1 MPGRGWDEGISCL
14 HEAFERLAAERPEA
28 PALVVGEERLTYGE
42 LDGRANRLARFLR
55 EEGAGPE
62 TRVAVCAERTAGLVV
77 ALLAVLKAGSAYVPV
92 DPAYP
97 RERQAFLLADSEAPL
112 LVTEERLLGRLPQ
125 TRARIVCL
133 DQVEERSASPL
144 PPLAGAGNLA
154 YLIYTSG
161 STGQPKGVAIEHRS
175 AVAFLRWVA
184 GVFPPEALKGVLAA
198 TSVCFDLSVFE
209 VFAPLSLGGTVILAE
224 NALELPRLPAAGEVT
239 LVNTVPSAIAELA
252 RSGGIP
258 ASVRTINLAGEPLR
272 AALVE
277 RLYRIP
283 TVQAVYNLY
292 GPSEA
297 TTYST
302 WVRLER
308 GDGRAPS
315 IGRPIEGTRVH
326 LLDSDLR
333 PVPEGEL
340 YLGGAGLARGYLG
353 RPDLTAQRFVPDPFA
368 GTPGERLYATGDL
381 ARFRG
386 DGEDGELDFL
396 GRIDHQVKIRGFRIE
411 LGEIESAL
419 ERHPGVADTVVVA
432 REREGSAEA
441 VEKVLVAYVAGER
454 LDVSELRA
462 WLGRSLADYMVPAFF
477 VVLPE
482 LPRTPNGKVDRAA
495 LPAPEAAAGA
505 ALPRTALEATLAG
518 IWAEVLELPG
528 VGAEDDF
535 FALGGN
541 SLSAARVLARIRET
555 LGVGL
560 PQRALFEAPTV
571 ARLAALLADRAP
583 DTAGP
588 AIPVAGHLVTSPA
601 QEAMWFADRLNG
613 GLPVFNIPLLL
624 TLSGPLDVVALR
636 RALGE
641 IVRRHQ
647 ALRVAFREV
656 DGLPVPVLLAAAVDL
671 PAVDLTALPDAARSA
686 EAERL
691 VSGLARRRI
700 ELSEGPRLAA
710 VLLRLGRDDH
720 RLSLTLHHAAGDD
733 WSTWVL
739 VREMAALYGGPPSPL
754 PEPRLQYSDFAAW
767 QRLWLEG
774 EEAREQLSFWTEH
787 LAGAPELLDLPADR
801 PRPPVQDFLGGQ
813 ISSRLLPDEV
823 RALAAFA
830 RSRSATL
837 FMALLAAFDALIH
850 RLTGRDDVV
859 VASPFANRHRP
870 ETQELIGLF
879 TNNLVLRSDLSGRP
893 GFAALLDRVRETVL
907 AGADR
912 QDFPFDRLIR
922 ELQPER
928 SASHSPLAQVA
939 LVLQNTPRL
948 PGELRPGL
956 GLAVREL
963 GTGTAK
969 FDLVLYLRDQE
980 GGLEAVWE
988 YAAALFDAATVE
1000 RIAGHFRTLLA
1011 AAVAEPQRPV
1021 AELPLLAEPERHQIL
1036 VSWNDTAR
1044 EEPGELVHEALSAA
1058 ARRRPEAVAVAGR
1071 GKRLTYGAL
1080 ESLSNRLAHHLR
1092 ELGVGPE
1099 ARVAVCM
1106 ERSPERIVGVAA
1118 ILKAGGAYVSLD
1130 PAFPRERLAFL
1141 LADAGSPVLLTESGL
1156 LARLPESRA
1165 TVLCLD
1171 RDWEAVRGREDR
1183 PPESGVR
1190 PENLAYV
1197 VYTSGSTGAPKG
1209 VEIPH
1214 SGLAGLVQ
1222 WHRDLYQVTA
1232 EDRATQVANTAFDA
1246 SVWEIWPYLAAG
1258 ASIHIPAEEVRISP
1272 AALVRW
1278 WGEEGITLSFL
1289 PTPLAEAVLP
1299 EEIPPG
1305 LPLRALIVG
1314 GDRLHRGP
1322 DPGAGFRLMNHYGPS
1337 ESSVVTT
1344 VAPVFPGGDG
1354 RRPPI
1359 GRPID
1364 GTRVYVLDGEGQP
1377 VPVGVPGELYVGGA
1391 GLARGYLARPD
1402 LTAERFVPDPW
1413 AGRPGDRVY
1422 RTGDRVRW
1430 LPDGNLD
1437 FLGRFDHQVKVRGLR
1452 IELGEIEAV
1461 LARHPAVREAAV
1473 LLREDGRLAA
1483 CVAVE
1488 EPRPGEESLRAF
1500 LAERLPDYMVPSA
1513 FVLLE
1518 ALPLSPNGKVDRR
1531 ALSRIAPEE
1540 AAEQAPV
1547 APRSPLE
1554 EALAG
1559 FFREVLGGERVG
1571 VHDDFFALGGH
1582 SLAATQVLSRI
1593 RGVFGV
1599 DLPARR
1605 LFEAPTVSLLARA
1618 VEEALGAGAGPA
1630 APPLE
1635 RVPRTGPLPLSSAQK
1650 RLWFLDRLT
1659 PGSPVYNVSWAVR
1672 LRGPLDAAALERSLA
1687 EIVRRHEGLRT
1698 TFPEEG
1704 REPVQV
1710 IHPPGGS
1717 PLCRVDLSGLPDAA
1731 GEALRLVARE
1741 AARPFD
1747 LARGPLLRID
1757 LLRVGEREHVLHFAV
1772 HHAVFDGWSLGVLL
1786 REMAALYRAFTAG
1799 LPSPLPEL
1807 PFQYADFAV
1816 WQNRWLAG
1824 EGLAG
1829 QLAWWK
1835 EQLAGETGVLELP
1848 LDRPRPAVQSFR
1860 GGRVELDLPRE
1871 ASRDLSTFA
1880 RRHGST
1886 PFMVFLAVFDA
1897 LLQRWSGR
1905 DDLSVGAPV
1914 ANRNRVE
1921 TEGLIGFFV
1930 NTIVLKTDLSGDP
1943 AFRDL
1948 LGHVREVTLQA
1959 YAHQDLPFERL
1970 VEVLRPERL
1979 LGASP
1984 LFQVMLAVQN
1994 APAGLPEL
2002 PGLSLELLPAP
2013 AGTSKFDLTLTL
2025 EEGEEG
2031 LTGSLEYAA
2040 DLFDAPTIARMAGH
2054 FKILLAGALRE
2065 PGRRLSDL
2073 PLLTDAEA
2081 RELLAGSVRPVPRKG
2096 GETLH
2101 SLFAAQAARTPS
2113 RIAVIA
2119 EEGSL
2124 TYAELDRRSN
2134 RLARHLAARG
2144 VGCDARVGLRLE
2156 RSLDLVVGMLGVVKA
2171 GGAYVPLD
2179 PGYPAERL
2187 AGMVADAGVAL
2198 VLTDGYGE
2206 ALAGESP
2213 EPFAVPV
2220 PDVALAYLIF
2230 TSGSTGRPKGAMVP
2244 HRAIVNHML
2253 WMQAELPLE
2262 AADRVF
2268 QKTPFSFDASV
2279 WEFWAPLLAGAALVL
2294 ARPGGHRDPEYL
2306 VRTIRERGITILQ
2319 VVPSLLRALLADGR
2333 LGECRSLRR
2342 VFCGG
2347 EALTADVQM
2356 AFRAALD
2363 ADLINLYGPTEAAI
2377 EVTSWRCPEGWG
2389 DRPALLGGPIENAR
2403 LHVLGPRQ
2411 EPCPLGVAGELCIGG
2426 LPVGRGYHARPEET
2440 AARFIP
2446 DPFAAEPGARLY
2458 RTGDLVR
2465 RLPGGALELLGR
2477 TDHQV
2482 KVRGFRIELGEV
2494 EAALSLAET
2503 VGETAVLALPGPGG
2517 DRRLV
2522 AYVAGRPGAERPAP
2536 AELRAFL
2543 KGRLPEPMVPTA
2555 WVILESLP
2563 HTPNG
2568 KVDRRALARI
2578 EPEAGSAAGPSEDGA
2593 PRTPVEERLAAFWA
2607 EILGVPSVGRHDH
2620 FFDLGGHSLLA
2631 TRVISWIRSEWGVEL
2646 PLRSLFEEPTVE
2658 RLAQAVEAGLG
2669 TGGTAPAPAACSVPA
2684 GALRPLSRAQRR
2696 LWFLDQ
2702 LAPGSSAYNL
2712 PLSVRLRGTLEP
2724 AVLASVLSEIARR
2737 HEVLRARFV
2746 SRDGEPFQVTGP
2758 AEPVPLPLV
2767 DLSGLPEGSREAG
2780 RLAAA
2785 ELAHP
2790 FDLARG
2796 PLFKALLLRAAAGE
2810 HVLVA
2815 MMHHIVSDGWSVEI
2829 LLREL
2834 TALYAAV
2841 SAGEPSPFP
2850 ELPLQYADFAE
2861 WQQRWLNEGE
2871 LTRQLA
2877 AWRERLAGAPEVLD
2891 LPTDRP
2897 RPPARRGFGSLLPL
2911 ELPGALDRALRDVSR
2926 RLGATP
2932 FMLLLSAFDA
2942 LLHRY
2947 TGEEQILV
2955 GTPIANRNRAE
2966 IEGLIGF
2973 FVNTLV
2979 LRADLSGDPSFEEL
2993 AGRVREV
3000 TLEAYAHQDVPF
3012 EKLVEELRPARSL
3025 AHTPLFQVMLVYQS
3039 APAPLPPP
3047 PGLAIEPLWVDSH
3060 TAKFDLTLSLVE
3072 EEGSLAGALEYSTD
3086 LFDRTTL
3093 LRLAAHWETLLAG
3106 ALAAP
3111 GARLSELP
3119 LLTEAE
3125 IQQSTVEWN
3134 GGPAGEAGEP
3144 VHERFARRA
3153 AATPGAP
3160 AVRFEDEVLTYGELD
3175 ARSRA
3180 LARRLAAL
3188 GAGPGSVVAL
3198 LLERSPAMIVA
3209 LLGALRAGG
3218 AYLPL
3223 DPDFPPDR
3231 LAFLLGDSGAGVL
3244 VTEEGRP
3251 HDGSVPV
3258 LALTSSGALADE
3270 GPEQSPAP
3278 ALPEDLAYVIYTSGS
3293 TGRPKGVMVEH
3304 RQLAQYVSGVL
3315 TRMALPEGASFA
3327 TVSTIAADLGNTM
3340 VFAALATGGC
3350 LHVVPRERLSD
3361 PFSRHPVDVLKI
3373 VPSHLEA
3380 LLTASEPE
3388 RSLPR
3393 RLLVLG
3399 GEASRWELIDR
3410 LRSLAPG
3417 CRILNHYGPTE
3428 TTVGVLTCE
3437 TAAVRREDRRG
3448 PAVPLGRPLPGVR
3461 ILVLDR
3467 HGAPVPVGVTGEIH
3481 VGGAT
3486 VSRGY
3491 LGRPDRTARLFLPD
3505 PRAAAW
3511 GEPGAR
3517 VYATGDLGRLRPD
3530 GGVEFLGR
3538 ADHQVKVRG
3547 FRVEPGEIETV
3558 LAAHPAVLRC
3568 AVLAR
3573 EEKGGGRRLVAYWVP
3588 REGAQVDAPELRRAL
3603 LARLPEFMVPAAFVA
3618 LDSIPL
3624 TANGKVDRHALP
3636 DPEEA
3641 LEAGWTAPRGPVEE
3655 MLASVWADLLGV
3667 ARVGAFD
3674 DFFELGGHSLLGIRM
3689 VSRIRTL
3696 FGVDLPLSRLF
3707 ESPTLAGLARIL
3719 AAEAGTAAAAPLA
3732 RVSREEPLPL
3742 SFQERR
3748 LWFLDRLTPGS
3759 PLYNITHPLR
3769 IEGPLDPRLL
3779 AGALSEVVRR
3789 HEVLRSVFPASEEGE
3804 PFRRVT
3810 PATAIELPRIDLS
3823 GLPAEA
3829 KAVEAAWR
3837 AAEELSRPFDLAR
3850 GPVVRA
3856 SLLRLGE
3863 AEHVLLFSA
3872 HHIVFD
3878 GWSWNVLLRELAAL
3892 YDASPLPELPLQ
3904 YGDFAVWQG
3913 RELAGGALAGQ
3924 LAYWRDRLAGA
3935 PTVLD
3940 VPADHP
3946 RPAVQSFRGGA
3957 RHSRLPVPAA
3967 DLRELSRRE
3976 GATLF
3981 MAALA
3986 AFEALLGRYTG
3997 RDDLLIGTPVA
4008 NRGRSEIEGLIGFF
4022 VNVLPLRAD
4031 LSGNPSFSG
4040 LLGRAREAALAAYS
4054 HQDLPFEALVEE
4066 LRPERD
4072 LSRSPLF
4079 QVVLLVDRVAGD
4091 VPHPAG
4097 LRLTPLDVEQHTSK
4111 FDLTLSVL
4119 EDGDALSA
4127 AAEYASDL
4135 FAAATV
4141 DRFLA
4146 HFGTLLAGAAR
4157 SPETLLS
4164 ELPLLTAEER
4174 HQLLTAWNDTAAGLP
4189 DLAVHEAFAREAE
4202 RAPGAVALVDGGEEL
4217 TYGDLDLRANRL
4229 ARFLERLGVGP
4240 ERVVAIAAG
4249 RSFDRIVALLA
4260 VLKAGGAYL
4269 PLDPEVPAERLASM
4283 LEDSGAGVLVAEDH
4297 LLPGLSGFP
4306 GRVVALAGDRER
4318 IGRESGEAPPSRV
4331 GPESL
4336 AYVIYTS
4343 GSTGRPKGVLL
4354 VHRGLLNLVAA
4365 QIPLFGLGYGR
4376 RALQVASFGFDA
4388 SVSEIFTALLS
4399 GATLVLAD
4407 RDDLM
4412 PGPGLA
4418 RFVRERRITTATFTP
4433 SALAAHEAAEPGDRL
4448 PAIETLVVAGEAC
4461 PPDLAARWSAGRRL
4475 VNAYGPTEGTVCASA
4490 EAVSGGGTPGIGR
4503 PIANVRLRVLDP
4515 HLGIAPVGIPGE
4527 IAIGGAGVAR
4537 GYLGRPELTA
4547 EQFVPDPAG
4556 MEPGERLYRTGDL
4569 GRFRADGRLEFLG
4582 RIDHQVKI
4590 RGFRIEPG
4598 EFDAALVRHPRIRE
4612 AVVVAREDAPG
4623 GRRLVAYLVPAGEEG
4638 VPPAAELRDF

>member
-1 MPGRGWDEGISCL
+1 MPGRGWNEGISCL
-14 HEAFERLAAERPEA
+14 HEAFEKLAAERPEA
-28 PALVVGEERLTYGE
+28 LALVAGEERLTYGE
-42 LDGRANRLARFLR
+42 LDLRANRLARLLR

-62 TRVAVCAERTAGLVV
+62 VRVAVCAERTAGLIV
-77 ALLAVLKAGSAYVPV
+77 ALFAILKAGSAYVPV

-97 RERQAFLLADSEAPL
+97 RERQAFILEDSEAPL
-112 LVTEERLLGRLPQ
+112 LVTQERLLGRLPE
-125 TRARIVCL
+125 TRARIVLL
-133 DQVEERSASPL
+133 DRVEERSAAPL

-161 STGQPKGVAIEHRS
+161 STGRPKGVAIEHRS
-175 AVAFLRWVA
+175 AVAFLSWVA
-184 GVFPPEALKGVLAA
+184 SVFSEEELRGVLAA

-209 VFAPLSLGGTVILAE
+209 IFAPLSLGGTVILAE

-292 GPSEA
+292 GPSED

-308 GDGRAPS
+308 GDGRPPS

-326 LLDSDLR
+326 LLGSDLQ

-368 GTPGERLYATGDL
+368 ETPGERLYATGDL
-381 ARFRG
+381 ARFR
-386 DGEDGELDFL
+386 EDGELDFL

-441 VEKVLVAYVAGER
+441 VEKVLVAYVAGEQ

-462 WLGRSLADYMVPAFF
+462 WLGRLLAEYMVPAFF

-495 LPAPEAAAGA
+495 LPAPEAAAGTV
-505 ALPRTALEATLAG
+505 LPRTALEATLAG
-518 IWAEVLELPG
+518 IWAEVLDLPEVG
-528 VGAEDDF
+528 VEDDF
-535 FALGGN
+535 FGLGGH
-541 SLSAARVLARIRET
+541 SLLAARVLARVRET
-555 LGVGL
+555 LGFGL

-571 ARLAALLADRAP
+571 ARLSALLADRAP
-583 DTAGP
+583 ETAA
-588 AIPVAGHLVTSPA
+588 AIPAVGHLATSPA
-601 QEAMWFADRLNG
+601 QEAMWFSDRMNG
-613 GLPVFNIPLLL
+613 GLPVYNIPLIL
-624 TLSGPLDVVALR
+624 TLSGPLDATALR
-636 RALGE
+636 RALAE

-647 ALRVAFREV
+647 ALRVAFADE
-656 DGLPVPVLLAAAVDL
+656 DGLPVPVLREAAVDL
-671 PAVDLTALPDAARSA
+671 PEVDLTALPDAVRSA
-686 EAERL
+686 EVEPL
-691 VSGLARRRI
+691 VRTLARRRI
-700 ELSEGPRLAA
+700 ELSQGPLLAA

-739 VREMAALYGGPPSPL
+739 VREMAALYGGKLSPL
-754 PEPRLQYSDFAAW
+754 PEPPLQYSDFAAW
-767 QRLWLEG
+767 QRLWLDG
-774 EEAREQLSFWTEH
+774 EEAREQLAFWTER

-813 ISSRLLPDEV
+813 ISSRLLPEEV

-830 RSRSATL
+830 RSRRATP
-837 FMALLAAFDALIH
+837 FMALLAVFDALLY
-850 RLTGRDDVV
+850 RLTGRDDLV

-870 ETQELIGLF
+870 GTQELIGLF

-893 GFAALLDRVRETVL
+893 GFAALLDQVREVVL
-907 AGADR
+907 AAADR

-956 GLAVREL
+956 GLAVQEL

-969 FDLVLYLRDQE
+969 FDLVLYLRDEE

-988 YAAALFDAATVE
+988 YAAALFDASTVE
-1000 RIAGHFRTLLA
+1000 RIAGHFRMLLT

-1021 AELPLLAEPERHQIL
+1021 AELPLLSEPERHQIL

-1044 EEPGELVHEALSAA
+1044 GEPRELVHEALSAA
-1058 ARRRPEAVAVAGR
+1058 ARRRPEAVAVIAGQ
-1071 GKRLTYGAL
+1071 KRLTYGEL
-1080 ESLSNRLAHHLR
+1080 EARSNRLAHHLR
-1092 ELGVGPE
+1092 ALGVGPE
-1099 ARVAVCM
+1099 VRVAVCA

-1118 ILKAGGAYVSLD
+1118 VLKAGGAYVSLD

-1141 LADAGSPVLLTESGL
+1141 LEDAGSPVLLTESGL
-1156 LARLPESRA
+1156 LPRLPESRA
-1165 TVLCLD
+1165 AVLCLD
-1171 RDWEAVRGREDR
+1171 GDWEAVRGREDR
-1183 PPESGVR
+1183 APESGVG

-1197 VYTSGSTGAPKG
+1197 VYTSGSTGTPKG

-1214 SGLAGLVQ
+1214 SGLAGLVR
-1222 WHRDLYQVTA
+1222 WHRDLYAVMA
-1232 EDRATQVANTAFDA
+1232 KDRATQVANTAFDA
-1246 SVWEIWPYLAAG
+1246 SVWEIWPYLTAG

-1278 WGEEGITLSFL
+1278 WAEEGITLSFL
-1289 PTPLAEAVLP
+1289 PTPLAEAVL
-1299 EEIPPG
+1299 EEAIPPG

-1322 DPGAGFRLMNHYGPS
+1322 VPGAGFRLMNHYGPS

-1344 VAPVFPGGDG
+1344 VAPVLSGENG
-1354 RRPPI
+1354 RMPPI

-1364 GTRVYVLDGEGQP
+1364 GTRVYVLDREGQP
-1377 VPVGVPGELYVGGA
+1377 VPVGVPGELFVGGA

-1402 LTAERFVPDPW
+1402 LTAERFVPDPFT
-1413 AGRPGDRVY
+1413 GEPGARFY
-1422 RTGDRVRW
+1422 RTGDLVRW
-1430 LPDGNLD
+1430 LPNGNQD
-1437 FLGRFDHQVKVRGLR
+1437 FLGRLDHQVKVRGLR

-1483 CVAVE
+1483 YVAVE
-1488 EPRPGEESLRAF
+1488 EPRPAEGSLRAF

-1531 ALSRIAPEE
+1531 ALAGIAPE
-1540 AAEQAPV
+1540 AVAEQAPV

-1582 SLAATQVLSRI
+1582 SLAATQVLSRV

-1605 LFEAPTVSLLARA
+1605 LFEAPTVSRLARA

-1630 APPLE
+1630 APPFE

-1672 LRGPLDAAALERSLA
+1672 LRGLLDVAALERSLA
-1687 EIVRRHEGLRT
+1687 EVVRRHEGLRT
-1698 TFPEEG
+1698 TFGEEG

-1710 IHPPGGS
+1710 IHPAAGS
-1717 PLCRVDLSGLPDAA
+1717 PLREIDLSGLPDVA

-1741 AARPFD
+1741 AVRPFD

-1757 LLRVGEREHVLHFAV
+1757 LLRVDEREHVLHFVV

-1786 REMAALYRAFTAG
+1786 REMAALYRAFSAG

-1807 PFQYADFAV
+1807 PFQYADFAA

-1835 EQLAGETGVLELP
+1835 EQLAGEAGVLELP

-1871 ASRDLSTFA
+1871 ASRDLAAFA

-1886 PFMVFLAVFDA
+1886 PFMALLSVFDV

-1921 TEGLIGFFV
+1921 IEGLIGFFV
-1930 NTIVLKTDLSGDP
+1930 NTIVLRTDLSGDP
-1943 AFRDL
+1943 AFREL
-1948 LGHVREVTLQA
+1948 LGRVREVTLQA

-1994 APAGLPEL
+1994 APAGLPAL
-2002 PGLSLELLPAP
+2002 PGLSMELLPAP

-2025 EEGEEG
+2025 EEREEG
-2031 LTGSLEYAA
+2031 LAGSLEYAA
-2040 DLFDAPTIARMAGH
+2040 DLFDTSTAARMAGH
-2054 FKILLAGALRE
+2054 FRTLLAGALGE
-2065 PGRRLSDL
+2065 PGQRLSDL
-2073 PLLTDAEA
+2073 PLLADAEA

-2096 GETLH
+2096 GETLC

-2134 RLARHLAARG
+2134 QLARHLAARG

-2171 GGAYVPLD
+2171 GGGYVPLD

-2187 AGMVADAGVAL
+2187 EGMVADSGVSV
-2198 VLTDGYGE
+2198 VLTAGYGE
-2206 ALAGESP
+2206 ALAAESP
-2213 EPFAVPV
+2213 EPLDVSV
-2220 PDVALAYLIF
+2220 PDMGLAYLLF
-2230 TSGSTGRPKGAMVP
+2230 TSGSTGRPKGAMVH

-2253 WMQAELPLE
+2253 WMQKEFPLE

-2268 QKTPFSFDASV
+2268 QKTPFSFDASI
-2279 WEFWAPLLAGAALVL
+2279 WEFWAPLLSGAALVL

-2347 EALTADVQM
+2347 EALTADVQV

-2377 EVTSWRCPEGWG
+2377 EVTSWLCPEGWE

-2411 EPCPLGVAGELCIGG
+2411 ELCPLGVAGELSIGG
-2426 LPVGRGYHARPEET
+2426 LPVGRGYYGRPQET

-2446 DPFAAEPGARLY
+2446 DPFAAEPGVRLY

-2465 RLPGGALELLGR
+2465 RLPGGDLEFLGR

-2494 EAALSLAET
+2494 EAALSHAET

-2517 DRRLV
+2517 GLRLV
-2522 AYVAGRPGAERPAP
+2522 AYVAGRPGAERPSS

-2543 KGRLPEPMVPTA
+2543 KGRLPEHMVPTS
-2555 WVILESLP
+2555 WVILDSLP

-2568 KVDRRALARI
+2568 KLDRRALARI
-2578 EPEAGSAAGPSEDGA
+2578 EPEAGSGAESSEDGA

-2607 EILGVPSVGRHDH
+2607 EILGAPSVGRQDN

-2646 PLRSLFEEPTVE
+2646 PLRRLFEEPTVE
-2658 RLAQAVEAGLG
+2658 RLAQAVEAGLS
-2669 TGGTAPAPAACSVPA
+2669 TAGADPAPVVHAVPA

-2702 LAPGSSAYNL
+2702 LAPGSSTYNL
-2712 PLSVRLRGTLEP
+2712 PLSVRLRGELDP
-2724 AVLASVLSEIARR
+2724 AVLASALSEIVRR
-2737 HEVLRARFV
+2737 HAVLRARFV

-2758 AEPVPLPLV
+2758 AEPIPLPLV
-2767 DLSGLPEGSREAG
+2767 DLSGLPEGSGEDG

-2796 PLFKALLLRAAAGE
+2796 PLFKALLLRVAAGE
-2810 HVLVA
+2810 HVLVV
-2815 MMHHIVSDGWSVEI
+2815 MMHHVVSDGWSVEI

-2841 SAGEPSPFP
+2841 SAGEPSPLP

-2871 LTRQLA
+2871 LDRQLA
-2877 AWRERLAGAPEVLD
+2877 AWKERLAGAPEVLD

-2897 RPPARRGFGSLLPL
+2897 RPPARRAFGGLLPL
-2911 ELPGALDRALRDVSR
+2911 ALPGELDRALRDASR
-2926 RLGATP
+2926 RLGVTP

-2947 TGEEQILV
+2947 TGEEQIVV
-2955 GTPIANRNRAE
+2955 GTPIAGRNRAE

-2973 FVNTLV
+2973 FVNTLA
-2979 LRADLSGDPSFEEL
+2979 LRADLSGDPTFEEL
-2993 AGRVREV
+2993 AGRLREV

-3012 EKLVEELRPARSL
+3012 EKLVEELRPTRSL

-3039 APAPLPPP
+3039 TPAPLPDP
-3047 PGLAIEPLWVDSH
+3047 PGLAIESFWVDSH

-3093 LRLAAHWETLLAG
+3093 LRLAAHWEILLSG
-3106 ALAAP
+3106 ALASP

-3119 LLTEAE
+3119 LLTAAE

-3134 GGPAGEAGEP
+3134 GGPAGEAEAP
-3144 VHERFARRA
+3144 VHEQFARRA
-3153 AATPGAP
+3153 AETPGAP

-3175 ARSRA
+3175 ALSRV

-3188 GAGPGSVVAL
+3188 DVGPGSVVAL

-3209 LLGALRAGG
+3209 LLGALRAGA

-3223 DPDFPPDR
+3223 DPDSPADR

-3258 LALTSSGALADE
+3258 VSLTPSGALADV
-3270 GPEQSPAP
+3270 GPERSPAP
-3278 ALPEDLAYVIYTSGS
+3278 AAPEDLAYVIYTSGS
-3293 TGRPKGVMVEH
+3293 TGLPKGVMVEH
-3304 RQLAQYVSGVL
+3304 RQLSRYVSGVL

-3340 VFAALATGGC
+3340 VFAALGTGGC
-3350 LHVVPRERLSD
+3350 LHVIPRERLSD
-3361 PFSRHPVDVLKI
+3361 PFSRHPVDALKI

-3380 LLTASEPE
+3380 LLAASEPE

-3393 RLLVLG
+3393 QLLVLG

-3428 TTVGVLTCE
+3428 TTVGVLTRE
-3437 TAAVRREDRRG
+3437 TGTIRREDRRG
-3448 PAVPLGRPLPGVR
+3448 AVPLGRPLPGAR

-3505 PRAAAW
+3505 PTAAVW

-3530 GGVEFLGR
+3530 GDVEFLGR

-3573 EEKGGGRRLVAYWVP
+3573 EEKSGGRRLVAYWVP
-3588 REGAQVDAPELRRAL
+3588 REGRQVEASELRRAL

-3618 LDSIPL
+3618 LDAIPL
-3624 TANGKVDRHALP
+3624 TPNGKVDRQALP
-3636 DPEEA
+3636 DPEDA
-3641 LEAGWTAPRGPVEE
+3641 IEAGWTAPRDPVEE
-3655 MLASVWADLLGV
+3655 MLASIWADLLGV

-3719 AAEAGTAAAAPLA
+3719 AAEVRTAAVAPLA

-3748 LWFLDRLTPGS
+3748 LWFLDRLAPDS
-3759 PLYNITHPLR
+3759 ALYNITHPLR
-3769 IEGPLDPRLL
+3769 IEGPLDPLLL
-3779 AGALSEVVRR
+3779 AAALSEVVRR
-3789 HEVLRSVFPASEEGE
+3789 HEVLRSVFPANEVGE
-3804 PFRRVT
+3804 PLQQVT
-3810 PATAIELPRIDLS
+3810 PATVVELPGIDLS
-3823 GLPAEA
+3823 GLPAEV
-3829 KAVEAAWR
+3829 KAAEAAR
-3837 AAEELSRPFDLAR
+3837 LTAGELARPFDLAR

-3872 HHIVFD
+3872 HHIAFD

-3892 YDASPLPELPLQ
+3892 YDASPLPELPIQ
-3904 YGDFAVWQG
+3904 YGDYAVWQG

-3924 LAYWRDRLAGA
+3924 LAYWRERLAGA

-3957 RHSRLPVPAA
+3957 RYSRLPLPAA

-3981 MAALA
+3981 MATLA
-3986 AFEALLGRYTG
+3986 AFAALLGRYTG

-4008 NRGRSEIEGLIGFF
+4008 NRGRGEIEGLIGFF
-4022 VNVLPLRAD
+4022 VNVLALRAD

-4040 LLGRAREAALAAYS
+4040 LLGRARETALAAYS

-4079 QVVLLVDRVAGD
+4079 QVVLLVDRVAED

-4097 LRLTPLDVEQHTSK
+4097 LQLTPLDVEQSTSK

-4119 EDGDALSA
+4119 EDGDALLA

-4135 FAAATV
+4135 FEAATV

-4146 HFGTLLAGAAR
+4146 HFGTLLAASAR

-4164 ELPLLTAEER
+4164 ELPLLTSEER
-4174 HQLLTAWNDTAAGLP
+4174 YQLLTAWNDTAAGLP
-4189 DLAVHEAFAREAE
+4189 ELTVPEAFALEVE
-4202 RAPGAVALVDGGEEL
+4202 RASGAVALVLGNEEL
-4217 TYGDLDLRANRL
+4217 TYGELDLRANRL
-4229 ARFLERLGVGP
+4229 ARFLGRLGVGP
-4240 ERVVAIAAG
+4240 ESVVAIA
-4249 RSFDRIVALLA
+4249 
-4260 VLKAGGAYL
+4260 
-4269 PLDPEVPAERLASM
+4269 
-4283 LEDSGAGVLVAEDH
+4283 
-4297 LLPGLSGFP
+4297 
-4306 GRVVALAGDRER
+4306 
-4318 IGRESGEAPPSRV
+4318 
-4331 GPESL
+4331 
-4336 AYVIYTS
+4336 
-4343 GSTGRPKGVLL
+4343 
-4354 VHRGLLNLVAA
+4354 
-4365 QIPLFGLGYGR
+4365 
-4376 RALQVASFGFDA
+4376 
-4388 SVSEIFTALLS
+4388 
-4399 GATLVLAD
+4399 
-4407 RDDLM
+4407 
-4412 PGPGLA
+4412 
-4418 RFVRERRITTATFTP
+4418 
-4433 SALAAHEAAEPGDRL
+4433 
-4448 PAIETLVVAGEAC
+4448 
-4461 PPDLAARWSAGRRL
+4461 
-4475 VNAYGPTEGTVCASA
+4475 
-4490 EAVSGGGTPGIGR
+4490 
-4503 PIANVRLRVLDP
+4503 
-4515 HLGIAPVGIPGE
+4515 
-4527 IAIGGAGVAR
+4527 
-4537 GYLGRPELTA
+4537 
-4547 EQFVPDPAG
+4547 
-4556 MEPGERLYRTGDL
+4556 
-4569 GRFRADGRLEFLG
+4569 
-4582 RIDHQVKI
+4582 
-4590 RGFRIEPG
+4590 
-4598 EFDAALVRHPRIRE
+4598 
-4612 AVVVAREDAPG
+4612 
-4623 GRRLVAYLVPAGEEG
+4623 
-4638 VPPAAELRDF
+4638 